1 MDERSKERGEAERLG
16 GLVCVEYPGVVQS
29 PDNMI
34 NSLGGLDTIAQVL
47 DEPNRRLELR

>member
-1 MDERSKERGEAERLG
+1 MAEDDCDDRLS

-34 NSLGGLDTIAQVL
+34 TTLGGRDTIAQVL
-47 DEPNRRLELR
+47 EEPNRRLELR